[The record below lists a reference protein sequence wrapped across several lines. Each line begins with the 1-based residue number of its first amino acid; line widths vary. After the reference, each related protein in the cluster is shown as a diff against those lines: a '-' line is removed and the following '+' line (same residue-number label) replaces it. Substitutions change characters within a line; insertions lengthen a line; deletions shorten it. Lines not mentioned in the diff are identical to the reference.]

1 MTPTY
6 DEQAQ
11 ERAGRDLWPIDLDVC
26 RLAWLL
32 DQPVMKGADE
42 TAEQIRDLINEDWH
56 PLVVRY
62 ALNLVVVDRARFDD
76 AMDAEAFMA
85 AVNERLVD
93 ERVATA

>member
-1 MTPTY
+1 MNPTY

-11 ERAGRDLWPIDLDVC
+11 ELARDLWPIDLDVC

-32 DQPVMKGADE
+32 DHPVIAGADE
-42 TAEQIRDLINEDWH
+42 TAEQIMDLINEDWH
-56 PLVVRY
+56 PLVVAY
-62 ALNLVVVDRARFDD
+62 ALNLVVRDRERFDD

-93 ERVATA
+93 ERAEAA